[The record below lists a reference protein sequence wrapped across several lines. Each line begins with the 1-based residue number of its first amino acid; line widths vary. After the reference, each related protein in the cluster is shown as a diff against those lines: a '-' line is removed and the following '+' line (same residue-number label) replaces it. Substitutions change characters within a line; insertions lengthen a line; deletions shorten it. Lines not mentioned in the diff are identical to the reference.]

1 MATLPF
7 PHSKFPQPYFAFSF
21 FHSACDLSTCSE
33 LQYLHLLILSQH
45 CSFVLKMPFT
55 PTLGK
60 CESSETA
67 EILLPKEKLKL
78 FYVLI
83 LIVALQVYTFVKTI
97 KIYTLSGCSL
107 LYVKYTPIK
116 LVFKKKV

>member
-1 MATLPF
+1 
-7 PHSKFPQPYFAFSF
+7 
-21 FHSACDLSTCSE
+21 
-33 LQYLHLLILSQH
+33 
-45 CSFVLKMPFT
+45 MPFT

-83 LIVALQVYTFVKTI
+83 FIVALQVYTFVKTI